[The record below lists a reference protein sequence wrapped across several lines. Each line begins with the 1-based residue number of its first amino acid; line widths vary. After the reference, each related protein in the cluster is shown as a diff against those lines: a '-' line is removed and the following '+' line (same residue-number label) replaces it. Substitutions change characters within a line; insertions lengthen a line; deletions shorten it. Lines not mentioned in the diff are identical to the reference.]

1 MLESVKKQLTE
12 HEEEKKREKQTT
24 SSTLQQLGDISKQ
37 LKDKV
42 IYSYKLINYY

>member
-12 HEEEKKREKQTT
+12 HEEEKKREKQMT

-42 IYSYKLINYY
+42 IQLQVN